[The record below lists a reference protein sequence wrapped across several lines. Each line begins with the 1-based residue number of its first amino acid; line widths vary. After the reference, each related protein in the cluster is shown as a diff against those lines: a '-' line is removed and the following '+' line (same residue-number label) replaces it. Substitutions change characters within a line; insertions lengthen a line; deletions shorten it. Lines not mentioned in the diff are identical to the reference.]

1 MEEKHWTVVS
11 TSHLLLWAPA
21 HKTSTHPL
29 PVAQT
34 LLQMNFLTACTPIFQ
49 KRLASFEMQFG
60 LRVGCPQDDDFDTGF
75 QDAYQIFFLSYLRKC
90 LFVFSNLNALLIF
103 VYKLS
108 LWSSI
113 SYFISSLLSICLLFK
128 SIQICY

>member
-1 MEEKHWTVVS
+1 
-11 TSHLLLWAPA
+11 
-21 HKTSTHPL
+21 
-29 PVAQT
+29 
-34 LLQMNFLTACTPIFQ
+34 
-49 KRLASFEMQFG
+49 MQFG

-75 QDAYQIFFLSYLRKC
+75 QAAYQIFFLSYLRKC

-128 SIQICY
+128 SIQICYWRKKEEKSG